1 MVRWPRGLM
10 DKASA
15 YGAGDCRFESCR
27 GHAFSYPRFPLSIGF
42 LSAVASYLS
51 KARSFIRRD
60 EEACAASLPQKQ
72 TASERVLGPPGLTKA
87 FPRSHFARLI
97 FLVSGFHEY
106 LMIRWPRGPMDK
118 ASAYGAGDCRFES
131 CRGHSQSIMC
141 SVNQV
146 TSAHRS
152 GHTNAAEPQGH
163 MV

>member
-1 MVRWPRGLM
+1 MMRWPRGPM

-72 TASERVLGPPGLTKA
+72 TASENELGPPGLEND
-87 FPRSHFARLI
+87 FARSQ
-97 FLVSGFHEY
+97 FLLQLFSF
-106 LMIRWPRGPMDK
+106 
-118 ASAYGAGDCRFES
+118 
-131 CRGHSQSIMC
+131 
-141 SVNQV
+141 
-146 TSAHRS
+146 
-152 GHTNAAEPQGH
+152 
-163 MV
+163 